1 MVAILVGLMV
11 GVLGAAPDVMLVA
24 TLVGVR
30 VGVLGAALSES
41 RP

>member
-1 MVAILVGLMV
+1 MVAELVELMV